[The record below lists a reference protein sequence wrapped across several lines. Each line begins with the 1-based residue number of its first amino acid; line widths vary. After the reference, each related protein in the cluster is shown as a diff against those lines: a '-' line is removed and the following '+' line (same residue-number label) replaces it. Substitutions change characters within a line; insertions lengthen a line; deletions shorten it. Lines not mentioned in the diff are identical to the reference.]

1 MVWQS
6 EARQHRWFEDVF
18 VLWRGQV
25 RKPDKPKGA
34 KVVVN
39 LLLKNEQVSQ
49 NESRAEVKLPTRI
62 C

>member
-1 MVWQS
+1 M
-6 EARQHRWFEDVF
+6 
-18 VLWRGQV
+18 
-25 RKPDKPKGA
+25 RKPDKP

-49 NESRAEVKLPTRI
+49 NESRAEVKLTTRI

>member
-1 MVWQS
+1 M
-6 EARQHRWFEDVF
+6 
-18 VLWRGQV
+18 